1 MLFYISLCYGCCN
14 CCNKFVSHSYLLFYN
29 SNHKVNSHPTWHAAM
44 DGDID
49 ALITIEVI
57 LIEPG
62 LDGEKLHIANVC
74 SLLSKPE
81 I

>member
-1 MLFYISLCYGCCN
+1 
-14 CCNKFVSHSYLLFYN
+14 
-29 SNHKVNSHPTWHAAM
+29 M

-74 SLLSKPE
+74 SLLSKAVMSVNYNSCSFWFLDS
-81 I
+81 IQQFGYNC

>member
-1 MLFYISLCYGCCN
+1 
-14 CCNKFVSHSYLLFYN
+14 
-29 SNHKVNSHPTWHAAM
+29 M

-74 SLLSKPE
+74 LALKILNLNEVRSVFFLFVVDSIQQFGYNCKSGNSCGA
-81 I
+81 IRIH